1 MSRDFGLRLPLDQ
14 VREGKRIDLVADD
27 EECAAIAQRLGLIAI
42 YRLEAH
48 AVVARDG
55 AQVRATGRIKAA
67 LEQSC
72 VASGKSLRA
81 HVDEPFHLLFLPE
94 PTGRPDEEVELGA
107 EELDVVFHDGA
118 AIELG
123 SAIADTL
130 ALALDPFPRS
140 ANADAALKAAGVL
153 SEEQAGPF
161 AALAKLKGET
171 PDAT

>member
-1 MSRDFGLRLPLDQ
+1 MSRDFGLRLPMDQ
-14 VREGKRIDLVADD
+14 IHEGKRIDLVADD
-27 EECAAIAQRLGLIAI
+27 QERAAIAKRLGLVSIN
-42 YRLEAH
+42 RLEAH
-48 AVVARDG
+48 AVVERDG
-55 AQVRATGRIKAA
+55 PQVRAAGRIKAA

-72 VASGKSLRA
+72 VASGEPVRA
-81 HVDEPFHLLFLPE
+81 HVDEPFQLVFVPE
-94 PTGRPDEEVELGA
+94 PSGRPDEEVELGP
-107 EELDVVFHDGA
+107 EDLDVVFHDGA

-130 ALALDPFPRS
+130 ALALDPFPRGP
-140 ANADAALKAAGVL
+140 NADVALKAAGIL